1 MGMQPRNDSSAT
13 TEHWALDWDGTLDG
27 GVGDRNRRA
36 IRSVELS

>member
-13 TEHWALDWDGTLDG
+13 TEHWALDWDG
-27 GVGDRNRRA
+27 VGDRNRRA